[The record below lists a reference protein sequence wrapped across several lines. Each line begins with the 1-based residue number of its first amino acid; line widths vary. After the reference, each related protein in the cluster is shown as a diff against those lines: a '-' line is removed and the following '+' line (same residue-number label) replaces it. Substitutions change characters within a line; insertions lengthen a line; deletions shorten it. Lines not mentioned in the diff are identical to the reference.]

1 MKRALS
7 VWVAALFAAQ
17 QCHAIIIIPIP
28 NLGFP
33 APLGKL
39 RDALEKS
46 ADTKALATVGEDK
59 VFGSRQWTWGYSSGK
74 LTQADAN
81 DRAMRMCEA
90 NLVVQKNQTAGGQ
103 PLYNFG
109 SNRCELYKFA
119 NVTLNLPDPV
129 APPAPPP
136 AAPPPVAPPA
146 QSPTSTPGSAPAP
159 GEPVQATPA
168 AEQPRAP
175 VSAPEP
181 PTAAAIAAKP
191 AAPAPGP
198 AAVPPAAAPATSR
211 GAGDIVQ
218 KMKDLDALYKQNLIT
233 QEEYERKKKQLLDA
247 L

>member
-1 MKRALS
+1 M
-7 VWVAALFAAQ
+7 
-17 QCHAIIIIPIP
+17 
-28 NLGFP
+28 
-33 APLGKL
+33 
-39 RDALEKS
+39 
-46 ADTKALATVGEDK
+46 
-59 VFGSRQWTWGYSSGK
+59 
-74 LTQADAN
+74 
-81 DRAMRMCEA
+81 
-90 NLVVQKNQTAGGQ
+90 
-103 PLYNFG
+103 
-109 SNRCELYKFA
+109 
-119 NVTLNLPDPV
+119 
-129 APPAPPP
+129 
-136 AAPPPVAPPA
+136 
-146 QSPTSTPGSAPAP
+146 
-159 GEPVQATPA
+159 QATPA